1 MSSSLQSESNVKKKR
16 RSLFRRKKTEGEMPV
31 EPSTFED
38 IPLDFQLLD
47 AYQLLA
53 GEYDS
58 YYPIRVPT
66 GVDEQGDSVTIKI
79 PISYDTSTRLD
90 IVKFAYRKQK
100 QLSGRGLGAV
110 QTGYENLASEALDYE
125 CRVKNAIETLKAKK
139 KYVQKEVYENT
150 MRQLELMLKAAA
162 ELHIYAVMECGECEQ
177 LVKWLPSEL
186 GELYSFAPW

>member
-1 MSSSLQSESNVKKKR
+1 M
-16 RSLFRRKKTEGEMPV
+16 
-31 EPSTFED
+31 
-38 IPLDFQLLD
+38 
-47 AYQLLA
+47 
-53 GEYDS
+53 
-58 YYPIRVPT
+58 
-66 GVDEQGDSVTIKI
+66 
-79 PISYDTSTRLD
+79 
-90 IVKFAYRKQK
+90 KFAYRKQK